1 MDKKILILG
10 KPNVGKSSLFNAII
24 GKQKAVVND
33 YEGLTRDINKQNFLI
48 DEVSYQ
54 IIDSPGIMESNK
66 TLDKEIKKII
76 ISSIQKCDLLLL
88 VVDAKEN
95 LTAEDFKVFQIARK
109 SQKKII
115 LIANKTEGKINNITF
130 EECCNIGFGSP
141 IKISTAH
148 MQGIRY
154 LKECI
159 VQVLPN
165 LNEEI
170 KGENQRKLSIAIV
183 GKTNSG
189 KSTLINSLKG
199 ENISITGD
207 SPNLTRDAV
216 ETFYENDF
224 FTSKLID
231 TAGFS
236 KTQSQEKILNQ
247 IFTDQTKKKIR
258 LSKVILIV
266 MDINDYFER
275 LHSKIINLVY
285 DDNRCIVLVVN
296 KIDEQEGFSEN
307 SIITK
312 IYELTPQIRG
322 MPIFFIS
329 AKKKIGLD
337 NLILGIKSQYE
348 NWNKRIS
355 TGKLNSWLQ
364 SVIRQT
370 PPPLH
375 KGRLIKLKYISQVST
390 SPPKFNIFL
399 NFDDILKDQYK
410 RFIENK
416 LKINF
421 DMNGLPLKI
430 IYKKSN
436 NPYE

>member
-1 MDKKILILG
+1 MYKKIMILG

-24 GKQKAVVND
+24 GKQKAIVND
-33 YEGLTRDINKQNFLI
+33 FEGLTRDLNKQKFFI
-48 DEVSYQ
+48 DEISYQ

-66 TLDKEIKKII
+66 ILDKEIEKII
-76 ISSIQKCDLLLL
+76 ISSIQSCDLLLV
-88 VVDAKEN
+88 VVDVKEN
-95 LTAEDFKVFQIARK
+95 LTPEDFKVFQIARK

-115 LIANKTEGKINNITF
+115 LIANKTEGKINNITL
-130 EECCNIGFGSP
+130 EECCEIGFGSP

-148 MQGIRY
+148 MQGISY

-159 VQVLPN
+159 AEILPN
-165 LNEEI
+165 TNAEI
-170 KGENQRKLSIAIV
+170 EDDTQKNLSIAIV

-189 KSTLINSLKG
+189 KSTLVNTLKG
-199 ENISITGD
+199 ENISVTGD

-216 ETFYENDF
+216 ETFYKNDF
-224 FTSKLID
+224 FISKLID

-236 KTQSQEKILNQ
+236 KSQSQEKNLNQ
-247 IFTDQTKKKIR
+247 IFTDQTIKKIR

-285 DDNRCIVLVVN
+285 NDYRCLIPVVN
-296 KIDEQEGFSEN
+296 KIDEKENFSEKFIMN
-307 SIITK
+307 K
-312 IYELTPQIRG
+312 IYELTPQIKG

-329 AKKKIGLD
+329 AKKKIGLE
-337 NLILGIKSQYE
+337 NLILGIKSQYD
-348 NWNKRIS
+348 NWSKRIS

-364 SVIRQT
+364 DVIRRT

-375 KGRLIKLKYISQVST
+375 RGKLVKLKYISQVST
-390 SPPKFNIFL
+390 SPPKFNIFI
-399 NFDDILKDQYK
+399 NFDDVLKDQYK

>member
-1 MDKKILILG
+1 MILG
-10 KPNVGKSSLFNAII
+10 RPNVGKSSLFNAMI
-24 GKQKAVVND
+24 GKQKAIVND
-33 YEGLTRDINKQNFLI
+33 YQGLTRDLNKQNFFI
-48 DEVSYQ
+48 NEASYQ

-66 TLDKEIKKII
+66 ILDKEIKKII
-76 ISSIQKCDLLLL
+76 ISSVEGCDLLLI
-88 VVDAKEN
+88 VIDAKEN
-95 LTAEDFKVFQIARK
+95 LTPEDFEVFKIARK

-115 LIANKTEGKINNITF
+115 LVANKTEGRINNVTL
-130 EECCNIGFGSP
+130 EECREVGFGSP

-148 MQGIRY
+148 MQGISY

-159 VQVLPN
+159 DQKLPN
-165 LNEEI
+165 I
-170 KGENQRKLSIAIV
+170 NQEVKEDDQKKLSIAVV

-189 KSTLINSLKG
+189 KSTLVNALKG

-224 FTSKLID
+224 FISKLID

-236 KTQSQEKILNQ
+236 KSKNQEKNFNQ

-258 LSKVILIV
+258 LSRVILIV
-266 MDINDYFER
+266 MDINDYYER

-285 DDNRCIVLVVN
+285 NDNRCIIPIVN
-296 KIDEQEGFSEN
+296 KIDEHKSFSEK
-307 SIITK
+307 SIISK
-312 IYELTPQIRG
+312 IFELTPQIRG

-329 AKKKIGLD
+329 AKKKIGLE
-337 NLILGIKSQYE
+337 NLILGIKNQLE

-364 SVIRQT
+364 GITRQT

-375 KGRLIKLKYISQVST
+375 KGKLVKLKYISQVST

-399 NFDDILKDQYK
+399 NFDDVLKDQYK